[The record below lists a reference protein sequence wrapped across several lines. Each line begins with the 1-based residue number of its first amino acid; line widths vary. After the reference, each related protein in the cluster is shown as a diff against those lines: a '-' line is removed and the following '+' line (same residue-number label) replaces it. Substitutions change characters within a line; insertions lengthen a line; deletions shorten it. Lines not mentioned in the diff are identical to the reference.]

1 MNLFISGA
9 LAVAHLATEHMRQ
22 VLWFDDKSFE
32 GSGLYQFRNV
42 LANTKI
48 EHIMNTI
55 DKSMPFCWAN
65 AKPLRDAVS
74 ELHHRSSTRVRL
86 RLRLSYV
93 SDNVMGRL
101 QVLVSVPLRLA
112 KHIFLNFNS
121 NLAM

>member
-1 MNLFISGA
+1 
-9 LAVAHLATEHMRQ
+9 MRQ

-65 AKPLRDAVS
+65 AKPLRDAIS
-74 ELHHRSSTRVRL
+74 ALHHRSSTRVRL
-86 RLRLSYV
+86 RLSYV
-93 SDNVMGRL
+93 SGNVMERL
-101 QVLVSVPLRLA
+101 QVLVSVPLSLA

>member
-1 MNLFISGA
+1 MSVKPFASCVAVIGSGPAGA

-65 AKPLRDAVS
+65 AKPLRDAIS
-74 ELHHRSSTRVRL
+74 ALHHRSSTRVRL
-86 RLRLSYV
+86 RLSYV
-93 SDNVMGRL
+93 SVRVRCTTTGW
-101 QVLVSVPLRLA
+101 
-112 KHIFLNFNS
+112 I
-121 NLAM
+121 